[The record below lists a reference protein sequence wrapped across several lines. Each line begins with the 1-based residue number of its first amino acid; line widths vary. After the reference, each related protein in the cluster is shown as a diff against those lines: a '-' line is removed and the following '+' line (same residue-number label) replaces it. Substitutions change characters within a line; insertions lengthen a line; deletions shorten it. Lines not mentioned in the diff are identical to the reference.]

1 MVREAQMPR
10 VIAYWVMTAATAAV
24 LAWASWPATV
34 HNPATLISRV
44 DLVAALVIL
53 AGLPRVVR
61 RRFGPVGRGR
71 VPVVARAAGYA
82 VVIALILV
90 KADVE
95 QFSLGS
101 PLSDTQLAGVWF
113 GEVVFLLVIAGY
125 VAALLSVTARRPPA
139 RPATLAIGTGAGA
152 ALGLVVY
159 GLRPLVDYAP
169 VGWGW
174 LGALFGLA
182 KIVAVF
188 LVLYAAI
195 KAAIIAARHSSRRE
209 NQRPRINTLAQQ
221 GFAAGLCVGI
231 SAALVVSVLG
241 ISTIA
246 LAPHIAA
253 SFQWTLPD
261 RIFSP
266 GRGTSLAPGAVSVFE
281 ESFSQAA
288 AGYLLVLITFPLL
301 GAGLGAWGGLFAE
314 GDSGHRPGGGG
325 GGRGPEDPGSGPTP
339 PGGLRDM
346 PEEPALSLVD
356 LAHFAAGWDELAE
369 FPELDQESPDRVPAG
384 VP

>member
-1 MVREAQMPR
+1 MPR
-10 VIAYWVMTAATAAV
+10 TIAYWAMTAATAAV
-24 LAWASWPATV
+24 LAWATWPGAS

-44 DLVAALVIL
+44 DLVAAVLIL
-53 AGLPRVVR
+53 AGLAPAVR
-61 RRFGPVGRGR
+61 RRYGPVGTGWM
-71 VPVVARAAGYA
+71 PTLARALGYA
-82 VVIALILV
+82 IVIALIIV
-90 KADVE
+90 KAQVE

-101 PLSDTQLAGVWF
+101 PLSDTQLAGVWC
-113 GEVVFLLVIAGY
+113 GEGVFLLVIAGY
-125 VAALLSVTARRPPA
+125 VAALLSVTAERRPA

-152 ALGLVVY
+152 ALGVVVY
-159 GLRPLVDYAP
+159 GLRPLIDYAP
-169 VGWGW
+169 VAWGW

-182 KIVAVF
+182 KIITVF

-195 KAAIIAARHSSRRE
+195 KAAIIAARHSSRRD
-209 NQRPRINTLAQQ
+209 NQRPRINALAQQ
-221 GFAAGLCVGI
+221 GFAAGICVGI

-253 SFQWTLPD
+253 SMQWTLPD

-288 AGYLLVLITFPLL
+288 AGYVLVLIVFPLL

-314 GDSGHRPGGGG
+314 GDTGHRPGGGG
-325 GGRGPEDPGSGPTP
+325 GGGGPEDPGSGPTP
-339 PGGLRDM
+339 PGGLR
-346 PEEPALSLVD
+346 ALPDEQGLSTRD
-356 LAHFAAGWDELAE
+356 LEDWAGGWDELAE